1 MSGPPVYLVA
11 NISEIR
17 DRETYAIYESGFM
30 PLLKKHGGE
39 LVSVDESS
47 ESLEGENS
55 LGGRMVILRF
65 ANEASAKAWHADPD
79 YRALAEHRRAAS
91 RMNFLQLVRGF
102 E

>member
-39 LVSVDESS
+39 LVSVD
-47 ESLEGENS
+47 
-55 LGGRMVILRF
+55 
-65 ANEASAKAWHADPD
+65 
-79 YRALAEHRRAAS
+79 
-91 RMNFLQLVRGF
+91 
-102 E
+102 